1 MNKHD
6 LPAKLS
12 GIWPKLKHNYTVA
25 AAAMH
30 LAYANQDDD
39 REDRCDAHTE
49 ALDAILLTP
58 AECMADVR
66 LKIEIMDR
74 EEIDDS
80 WWCGREALALLAID
94 ARRLLP
100 TLREGRG
107 S

>member
-6 LPAKLS
+6 LPAKLQ
-12 GIWPKLKHNYTVA
+12 GIWPTLAHAYTVA
-25 AAAMH
+25 RANMD
-30 LAYANQDDD
+30 LAYANQADD
-39 REDRCDAHTE
+39 REALCDVHTE

-100 TLREGRG
+100 RTRKGAEA
-107 S
+107 